1 MSEFFASM
9 NKIDRLEEKII
20 ACKAHLEIEKT
31 KMDRNEILIEILTNR
46 IKIFEDRKKKH
57 IELQKNEKEV
67 FESQQ
72 KRKRGRKRI
81 K

>member
-1 MSEFFASM
+1 M
-9 NKIDRLEEKII
+9 NKIDRLEKQIST
-20 ACKAHLEIEKT
+20 CKSNLELERSKA
-31 KMDRNEILIEILTNR
+31 DRNDILIEILTNR
-46 IKIFEDRKKKH
+46 IRIFEDRRKKH
-57 IELQKNEKEV
+57 LELQKSEKEV

>member
-1 MSEFFASM
+1 MTLETEKVKSEKNDIM
-9 NKIDRLEEKII
+9 
-20 ACKAHLEIEKT
+20 
-31 KMDRNEILIEILTNR
+31 IEILTNR
-46 IKIFEDRKKKH
+46 IKIFEDRRKKH
-57 IELQKNEKEV
+57 LEIQKNEKEV

>member
-1 MSEFFASM
+1 M
-9 NKIDRLEEKII
+9 NKIDRLEEKINT
-20 ACKAHLEIEKT
+20 CRMTLETEKV
-31 KMDRNEILIEILTNR
+31 KSEKNDIMIEILTNR
-46 IKIFEDRKKKH
+46 IKIFEDRRKKH
-57 IELQKNEKEV
+57 LEIQKNEKEV

>member
-1 MSEFFASM
+1 M
-9 NKIDRLEEKII
+9 NKIERINEKIDTYKHNLEE
-20 ACKAHLEIEKT
+20 EKT
-31 KMDRNEILIEILTNR
+31 KIHKNEIQIEILLNR
-46 IKIFEDRKKKH
+46 IRIFEDRKKKL
-57 IELQKNEKEV
+57 IEIQKNEKEV

>member
-1 MSEFFASM
+1 M
-9 NKIDRLEEKII
+9 NKIDRLDMQITTCKSDLEQEKIKPDKSDI
-20 ACKAHLEIEKT
+20 MI
-31 KMDRNEILIEILTNR
+31 EILINR
-46 IKIFEDRKKKH
+46 IRIFEDRKKKH
-57 IELQKNEKEV
+57 LEIQKSEKEV

>member
-1 MSEFFASM
+1 M
-9 NKIDRLEEKII
+9 NKIDRLEEKINT
-20 ACKAHLEIEKT
+20 CRTNLETEKD
-31 KMDRNEILIEILTNR
+31 KSERNDILIEILTNR
-46 IKIFEDRKKKH
+46 IRIFEDRRKKH
-57 IELQKNEKEV
+57 LEIQKNEKEV